1 MPEENQDDFKN
12 KLFINDNLGILNGLN
27 SNSVDLIYLDPPF
40 NSKRCYNAAIGSHA
54 EGSSFKDI
62 WTWQDVNQYQLDII
76 GADYPELADFIEI
89 IGRIN
94 DKSMMSYITYMAQ
107 RVIQL
112 HRILKPTGS
121 LYYHCDPTAGH
132 FVKLMLDAIFGK
144 KNFRNEIVWCYG
156 GGGMPKKD
164 FGRKHDL
171 IYRYSKTDD
180 YYFNTQY
187 KPYSEGTLKVP
198 RHSTT
203 SGGEALDLERGTPLT
218 DHWSDLPK
226 LTSYK
231 KSEWVGYPTQKP
243 LALLERII
251 KTSCPENGIV
261 LDPFCGCATTCVAA
275 EHLGRHWIGIDIEDE
290 AVDILIQRLTDGQIG
305 EGNGLKSVKPN
316 FVKLKNPLA
325 RTDVEYKNLKE
336 PQTYKEIKEF
346 LYKKQNHICN
356 GCGKEKYIEDFDI
369 DHIIPKKAGGGDFME
384 NYQLLCHHCNVMKG
398 DKPMEFLLQ
407 RVEVIRKMRKYTSF
421 E

>member
-1 MPEENQDDFKN
+1 MAEENQEEFQN

-27 SNSVDLIYLDPPF
+27 SNSVDLVYLDPPF

-132 FVKLMLDAIFGK
+132 FVKLMLDAIFGR
-144 KNFRNEIVWCYG
+144 KNFRNEIIWHYQTG
-156 GGGMPKKD
+156 GAGKMY
-164 FGRKHDL
+164 FARKHDT
-171 IYRYSKTDD
+171 IYFYAKSKEAVPNFSEVRDKRSEKSLKRAQNAKGARISADD
-180 YYFNTQY
+180 DT
-187 KPYSEGTLKVP
+187 KMPVDVWIIP
-198 RHSTT
+198 
-203 SGGEALDLERGTPLT
+203 ALNAMSKERT
-218 DHWSDLPK
+218 
-226 LTSYK
+226 
-231 KSEWVGYPTQKP
+231 GYPTQKP
-243 LALLERII
+243 LALLYRII

-407 RVEVIRKMRKYTSF
+407 RVEVIRKMRKSTSF